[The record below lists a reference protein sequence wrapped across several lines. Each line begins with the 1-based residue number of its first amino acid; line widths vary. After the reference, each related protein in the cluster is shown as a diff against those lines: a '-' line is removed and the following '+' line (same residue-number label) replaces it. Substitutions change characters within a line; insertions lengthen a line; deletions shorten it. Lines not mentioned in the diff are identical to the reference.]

1 MDVME
6 EKEAREGFCFPLKEN
21 IFSEGR
27 YCICLAS
34 DLVEYDNFVISPG
47 YGKCKRVRFCQSL

>member
-1 MDVME
+1 MDIME

-34 DLVEYDNFVISPG
+34 DLVEYDNFVNSPG
-47 YGKCKRVRFCQSL
+47 KRVRFCQSL